1 MYNNYLNCDLLVVVI
16 IVVLGV
22 GVVIFFVICRG

>member
-16 IVVLGV
+16 IVGLGV
-22 GVVIFFVICRG
+22 GVVIFFVIS